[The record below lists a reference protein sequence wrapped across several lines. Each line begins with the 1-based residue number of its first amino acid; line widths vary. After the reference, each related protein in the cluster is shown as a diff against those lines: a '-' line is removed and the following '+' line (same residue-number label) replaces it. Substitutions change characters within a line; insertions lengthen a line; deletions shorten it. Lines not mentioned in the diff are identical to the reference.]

1 MLVMSSLKMLF
12 YKANDS
18 IAKLEVFLT
27 VVLMGLLVLIMVV
40 QVVLRYFFNSPLFW
54 AEEISLQL
62 LVLITL
68 FGISYLTYKRSSL
81 QVDLLQH
88 YLSVRMKHVFDVVLA
103 IINLFIFV
111 TWASD
116 PLVQADVSGTTGLP
130 RWYNYAVASVAICFM
145 AYHQICNVISVLTC
159 QSNDEQVGAS
169 GLL

>member
-1 MLVMSSLKMLF
+1 
-12 YKANDS
+12 
-18 IAKLEVFLT
+18 
-27 VVLMGLLVLIMVV
+27 
-40 QVVLRYFFNSPLFW
+40 
-54 AEEISLQL
+54 
-62 LVLITL
+62 
-68 FGISYLTYKRSSL
+68 
-81 QVDLLQH
+81 
-88 YLSVRMKHVFDVVLA
+88 MKHVFDVVLA
-103 IINLFIFV
+103 IINLFIFVVLAYLFV